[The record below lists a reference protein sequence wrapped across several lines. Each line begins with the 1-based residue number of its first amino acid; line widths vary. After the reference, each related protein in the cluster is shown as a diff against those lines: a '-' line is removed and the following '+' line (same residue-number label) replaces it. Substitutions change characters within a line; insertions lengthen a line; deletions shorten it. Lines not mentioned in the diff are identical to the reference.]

1 MVSTERTRSGRLMT
15 VDWQNR
21 HCHGQPRMI
30 SMAMRSCGVCT
41 NGTTGF
47 VGSGIAS
54 KSCVMVQAF
63 DLRGTSLRV
72 RFTAAMVP
80 SAWYSGS

>member
-1 MVSTERTRSGRLMT
+1 MT

-21 HCHGQPRMI
+21 HCHGHPRMI
-30 SMAMRSCGVCT
+30 SMARRSCGVCT

-47 VGSGIAS
+47 VGSGMS
-54 KSCVMVQAF
+54 SRSCMMVQAVTSF
-63 DLRGTSLRV
+63 GTSERV
-72 RFTAAMVP
+72 RFTVAMVP

>member
-15 VDWQNR
+15 VDWQKR

-41 NGTTGF
+41 NETIGRF
-47 VGSGIAS
+47 GSGMSS
-54 KSCVMVQAF
+54 KSCLMVQAITSI
-63 DLRGTSLRV
+63 GTSERV
-72 RFTAAMVP
+72 RFMAASVP

>member
-15 VDWQNR
+15 VDWQKR

-41 NGTTGF
+41 NGTTGR
-47 VGSGIAS
+47 VGSGMAS
-54 KSCVMVQAF
+54 KSCLMVQAMTS
-63 DLRGTSLRV
+63 RGTSRAGAV
-72 RFTAAMVP
+72 HGGQVP
-80 SAWYSGS
+80 SA